1 MTEEQKRACIA
12 SLMER
17 AKAADRR
24 GLFATAKSWRDH
36 AYELSMRPAREV
48 VLGRDIASFSSIDAS
63 TTP

>member
-1 MTEEQKRACIA
+1 MTEAQKRACIA

-36 AYELSMRPAREV
+36 AYTLSMTPADKV
-48 VLGRDIASFSSIDAS
+48 VLGRDLGDIDYSDAG